1 MVNADTIKEK
11 SPFSDVEHTFSVVE
25 CTFNVAE
32 RRFNVAEYK
41 RSLGLILFS
50 AIPLLSKDRY
60 LYI

>member
-1 MVNADTIKEK
+1 MLILLKK
-11 SPFSDVEHTFSVVE
+11 SPFSDVEHT
-25 CTFNVAE
+25 
-32 RRFNVAEYK
+32 FNVAEYK

>member
-1 MVNADTIKEK
+1 MVNVDTIKENLR
-11 SPFSDVEHTFSVVE
+11 SATLNIHSASLNAHSTSL
-25 CTFNVAE
+25 E